1 MCQYYSEREP
11 GEVPGKT
18 RSYASC
24 PVADLPMYALPM
36 YNMRRTNGENC
47 RPAYRSM
54 TCMMTMIIFRTT
66 NGRDKVAMLKGEIAM

>member
-36 YNMRRTNGENC
+36 YNMRRT
-47 RPAYRSM
+47 AYRSM